1 MYLKERQGDHVISG
15 SVNRWTIYGMKF
27 SEIRNPIRLCAGCSS
42 ISYFWRMVGGSDWAA
57 CDAWSSAHE
66 ASLTRD
72 CASLSMLSAV
82 QYSAASATVLY
93 KRCYVHA
100 YVMRLCTHCIRI
112 LDCFLSTCD
121 EWPESLLKAHWFDQ
135 EEASD
140 LGRTPIN
147 STAGRSCHKSSL
159 NHKAIHKLLTFS

>member
-1 MYLKERQGDHVISG
+1 MYLKERQGDHVINA
-15 SVNRWTIYGMKF
+15 SVKRWTIYGMKF
-27 SEIRNPIRLCAGCSS
+27 SEIRNPIRFCAGCSS

-72 CASLSMLSAV
+72 CASLYAQCSAV
-82 QYSAASATVLY
+82 QRRESATVLY

-112 LDCFLSTCD
+112 TRLFLV
-121 EWPESLLKAHWFDQ
+121 
-135 EEASD
+135 D
-140 LGRTPIN
+140 LWWMTRVLVEGALIRSGRRVWSRENP
-147 STAGRSCHKSSL
+147 HKQHRWKEFPWVL
-159 NHKAIHKLLTFS
+159 FKL